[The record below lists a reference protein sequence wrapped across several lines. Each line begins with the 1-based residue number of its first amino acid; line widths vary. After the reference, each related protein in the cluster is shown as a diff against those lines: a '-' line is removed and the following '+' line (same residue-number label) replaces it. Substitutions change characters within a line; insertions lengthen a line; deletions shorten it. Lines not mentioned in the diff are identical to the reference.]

1 MINASVSEL
10 KRELQGLSAQRLT
23 ELCLRLAKYKKENK
37 ELLAYLLFESGDE
50 SVFIRN
56 VKLETDESFAAMNTT
71 NIYYAKKSIR
81 KILRTL
87 NKYIRFSGRP
97 ETAAELLMHFC
108 SAVQAT
114 GIKLN
119 KSTALQNLYN
129 AQIVKIKKHIST
141 MHEDLQYDLLKELAV
156 LQ

>member
-1 MINASVSEL
+1 MINAQVSEL

-37 ELLAYLLFESGDE
+37 ELLAYILFESDAE
-50 SVFIRN
+50 DVFIRN
-56 VKLETDESFAAMNTT
+56 VKQETDEQFAAMNTT

-87 NKYIRFSGRP
+87 NKYIRFSGKAQ
-97 ETAAELLMHFC
+97 TAAELLMHFC
-108 SAVQAT
+108 SAVQDS

-119 KSTALQNLYN
+119 RSTALQKLYN
-129 AQIVKIKKHIST
+129 AQVVKIKKYIAT
-141 MHEDLQYDLLKELAV
+141 MHEDLQYDLLKELAA
-156 LQ
+156 LE